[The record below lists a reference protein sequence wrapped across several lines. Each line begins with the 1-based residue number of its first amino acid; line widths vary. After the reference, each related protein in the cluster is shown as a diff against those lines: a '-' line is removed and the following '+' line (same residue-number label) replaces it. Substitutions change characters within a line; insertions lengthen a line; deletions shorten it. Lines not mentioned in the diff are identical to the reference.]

1 MNLILRLGK
10 REKCRVRKEKHWGF
24 IWLREYNGRMYE
36 SVAYNKNTQ
45 KYVVEL
51 IRKLV
56 EE

>member
-36 SVAYNKNTQ
+36 SVAYNKNA
-45 KYVVEL
+45 
-51 IRKLV
+51 
-56 EE
+56 